1 MSVTKPAKRTDL
13 NAVFIT
19 PSMLVASIPCWC
31 HPEHPASLLSD
42 VSQFLSVCVPSDFH
56 GGERPRIIRS
66 VSRTNDCDKP
76 WYRKTA
82 NGFSRTRTEDR
93 PVMSRMLWPTE
104 LMALKNGRGGRIWTR
119 DPLVPNQLRYQTA
132 LHPEAFIFRVS
143 NNILTP
149 FCFPVKI
156 IFSTILFLTFALLK
170 KKSSSFSRSLSI
182 IG

>member
-1 MSVTKPAKRTDL
+1 MHLRDSARFTPRKNRWCKNQRFLWCPLPESNQRHGDFQSPALPTELNGHMLNWVNGGPSGTWTRDL
-13 NAVFIT
+13 
-19 PSMLVASIPCWC
+19 
-31 HPEHPASLLSD
+31 
-42 VSQFLSVCVPSDFH
+42 
-56 GGERPRIIRS
+56 
-66 VSRTNDCDKP
+66 
-76 WYRKTA
+76 
-82 NGFSRTRTEDR
+82 